1 MFFLAKA
8 LQANGIL
15 FVGVG
20 LYLGISDGGS
30 AGMWRELEFATV
42 GVVLFY
48 LGRLLERRAT

>member
-20 LYLGISDGGS
+20 LYLGITDAGGV
-30 AGMWRELEFATV
+30 GMWRELEFATV
-42 GVVLFY
+42 GLVVFY